1 MKTVWVIG
9 SGGHA
14 KVVIDT
20 LRAAGFDIGGL
31 LDDDPGRLRRDVL
44 GAPVLGDTSP
54 AAVARLGVTRA
65 VIAIGANR
73 ARAGVAQRLE
83 GRLTWETV
91 VHPRAYMAGG
101 VRIGEGSVAFAGAV
115 EQPGAA
121 VGRHVI
127 LNTACSADH
136 DNEIGDF
143 AQLAP
148 GAHLA
153 GTVRVGEGAFI
164 GTGATVLPG
173 LVVGAWST
181 VGGGGVVARDVPP
194 GVTVKG
200 VPARGE
206 TTPADKP
213 GVPWLR
219 IPRHRVH

>member
-1 MKTVWVIG
+1 
-9 SGGHA
+9 
-14 KVVIDT
+14 VV
-20 LRAAGFDIGGL
+20 
-31 LDDDPGRLRRDVL
+31 
-44 GAPVLGDTSP
+44 
-54 AAVARLGVTRA
+54 
-65 VIAIGANR
+65 
-73 ARAGVAQRLE
+73 
-83 GRLTWETV
+83 
-91 VHPRAYMAGG
+91 
-101 VRIGEGSVAFAGAV
+101 FAGAV
-115 EQPGAA
+115 VQPGAA

-164 GTGATVLPG
+164 GTGATVLPD

-219 IPRHRVH
+219 IPRHCVHYCTWQRLKVFGHSLPLFLQGLWATPGHNAPQRAGSAEREIR